1 MNIESIERFSF
12 STNFNTIFI
21 PFSRLLFS
29 PCSCVAENS
38 LGRAKKYIEVSG
50 RPGPAQF
57 HSPMYSRYREMY
69 NLTWSIESFPL
80 IEEIRL
86 LYRKLMVSNSTGR
99 RERIGRI
106 APTPCVVVTVG
117 SFSYHLFV
125 EEWSHRTVSAV
136 AKES

>member
-1 MNIESIERFSF
+1 MWYQDSF
-12 STNFNTIFI
+12 
-21 PFSRLLFS
+21 LLHPNDRRTMDTRGEKHYLTVRNVRASDFGNY
-29 PCSCVAENS
+29 SCVAENS

-86 LYRKLMVSNSTGR
+86 LYRKLMVSNSHR
-99 RERIGRI
+99 QKPS
-106 APTPCVVVTVG
+106 AHSVPAL
-117 SFSYHLFV
+117 SYHRCRFLWVAAFV
-125 EEWSHRTVSAV
+125 V
-136 AKES
+136 A